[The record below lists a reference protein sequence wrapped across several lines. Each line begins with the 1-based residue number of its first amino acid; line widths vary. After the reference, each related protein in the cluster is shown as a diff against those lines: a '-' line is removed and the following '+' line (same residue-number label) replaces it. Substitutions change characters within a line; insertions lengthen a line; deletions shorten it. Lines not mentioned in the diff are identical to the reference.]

1 MPSKAGRYLISLGM
15 KYSTNC
21 ISNNVVNP
29 ILLAPSSYRK
39 TEIEKGILASIAL
52 HSIYE
57 NVNAEFLKVKVT
69 ENEEENKNSL
79 GTYFIQGLI
88 LEGAYKKVVFM
99 INPQEALKVLLNYN
113 DFQAYN
119 SIFRQKL
126 LKS

>member
-21 ISNNVVNP
+21 ISNNIVNP

-69 ENEEENKNSL
+69 ENEEDNKNSL

-99 INPQEALKVLLNYN
+99 INPQEALKVLWNYN

>member
-1 MPSKAGRYLISLGM
+1 M
-15 KYSTNC
+15 
-21 ISNNVVNP
+21 NP

-69 ENEEENKNSL
+69 ENEEDNKNSL

-99 INPQEALKVLLNYN
+99 INPQEALKVLWNYN